1 MVHCCLVLLCTASP
15 GQAPHAKK
23 VSCNAY
29 RCGSSIFRQPNFS
42 AHDSSIVP
50 DPQLSAVAMKM
61 LQTNSTENWVS
72 RDSMPPEF
80 RPGPAVSL
88 ADVLAVL
95 AFIRRHLLIMLLTC
109 LAGLGIAILY
119 LIIVVPTFTAK
130 AQLLVNSKLTFAD
143 AAALSTVVESQI
155 AVIKSESIA
164 IAVIEKLGLAQDPEF
179 ATGQGSGMISRLLGW
194 SQPKTQANAARYA
207 VESFERKLSV
217 KRVGPTYLVEITFDS
232 RNPDWAAR
240 ILNAIAEK
248 YITHQMDKASLQD
261 EKWVTDRLNELSTQA
276 LAAETALKDYDR
288 NKTTNAAD
296 SADTRDRLAAAAESS
311 KNAYD
316 NFRHVLR
323 KTEAAQQQTPP
334 VFEAS
339 LVTGASPPLRA
350 SWPKP
355 RIVLGVA
362 IVAGLLLGLAIGIV
376 RDLSDRFRTSGQKIG
391 LSAEDGRIERPLP
404 NGIRRDHQLEV
415 SAEAKPV
422 RLTSSG

>member
-1 MVHCCLVLLCTASP
+1 
-15 GQAPHAKK
+15 
-23 VSCNAY
+23 
-29 RCGSSIFRQPNFS
+29 
-42 AHDSSIVP
+42 
-50 DPQLSAVAMKM
+50 MKM

-72 RDSMPPEF
+72 RDSMPPDF

-88 ADVLAVL
+88 ADAVAVL
-95 AFIRRHLLIMLLTC
+95 AFIRRHLVIMLLTC

-155 AVIKSESIA
+155 AIIKSESIA
-164 IAVIEKLGLAQDPEF
+164 NAVIEKLGLAKDPEF

-194 SQPKTQANAARYA
+194 SKPMTEANAARYA
-207 VESFERKLSV
+207 VEPFERRLSV
-217 KRVGPTYLVEITFDS
+217 KRVGPTYLVEIAFDS
-232 RNPDWAAR
+232 RNPDRAAQ
-240 ILNAIAEK
+240 ILNAVAEK
-248 YITHQMDKASLQD
+248 YIAHQMDKASLQD

-276 LAAETALKDYDR
+276 LAAEAALRDYDR
-288 NKTTNAAD
+288 NIKTTNAAD
-296 SADTRDRLAAAAESS
+296 SADARDRLAAAAESS

-323 KTEAAQQQTPP
+323 KAEAAQQQAPP

-339 LVTGASPPLRA
+339 LITGASPPLRA

-376 RDLSDRFRTSGQKIG
+376 RDLSDRIRTSGQTIG
-391 LSAEDGRIERPLP
+391 PSAEDGRIERPLP
-404 NGIRRDHQLEV
+404 NGIRRDHQLEA
-415 SAEAKPV
+415 SAEPKPV